1 GQPRVVI
8 VGIIHRRGI
17 RIRLLRQP
25 VQLVVGEGRSSATQD
40 PPSGK
45 REWGTQILLPI
56 QRTGHPPRDL
66 LGDTDELAPTVHNSS
81 YRTIYQLSIGIYE
94 VLVSKLVRGER
105 RKRTPR
111 PTLWKTRVGHPNSTS
126 HSTSGPPA
134 IFSLSFGF
142 GDGHEKEAANTMT
155 PDHLSKG

>member
-1 GQPRVVI
+1 FEAGT
-8 VGIIHRRGI
+8 RREQEANPKTHPLENESGA
-17 RIRLLRQP
+17 P
-25 VQLVVGEGRSSATQD
+25 EFYS
-40 PPSGK
+40 PSGV
-45 REWGTQILLPI
+45 RAT
-56 QRTGHPPRDL
+56 R

-81 YRTIYQLSIGIYE
+81 YHTIYQLSIGIYE